1 MTPQQN
7 YISDELTHFV
17 GSSLK
22 NQPNYETRQY
32 DLLVKIL
39 RTGILKPGEDFP
51 DQLVAQATADEFGR
65 LSTNDAYDST
75 YVCFCDIPVDDLRL
89 HVTKYSS
96 FGLSI
101 LKSFLIPKGANPVF
115 YVAKGSG
122 VPRPAFYNQQSGE
135 WACKTDEFDGAWEG
149 YKNLRDK
156 TWDRR
161 IDKQLVSLLERFMIF
176 LDFNVFT
183 YVKIFDE
190 SLPDDDINNY
200 YMEREWRTLGSTKFE
215 LRDVHRVLL
224 PPSFAEQFKAD
235 FPDFSGLI
243 STLG

>member
-32 DLLVKIL
+32 D
-39 RTGILKPGEDFP
+39 
-51 DQLVAQATADEFGR
+51 
-65 LSTNDAYDST
+65 
-75 YVCFCDIPVDDLRL
+75 
-89 HVTKYSS
+89 
-96 FGLSI
+96 
-101 LKSFLIPKGANPVF
+101 
-115 YVAKGSG
+115 
-122 VPRPAFYNQQSGE
+122 
-135 WACKTDEFDGAWEG
+135 
-149 YKNLRDK
+149 LRDK

-243 STLG
+243 LG